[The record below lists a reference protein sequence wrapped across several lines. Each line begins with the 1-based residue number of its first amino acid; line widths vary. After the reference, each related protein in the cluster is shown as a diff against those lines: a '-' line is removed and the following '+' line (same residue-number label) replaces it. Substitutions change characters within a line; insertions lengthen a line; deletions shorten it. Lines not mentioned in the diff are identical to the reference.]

1 MIPQQHTIDT
11 PYFVGQVHC
20 YSTEI
25 DGELILMD
33 CGPPTLEAV
42 EYLRS
47 NLDLNKLRHVIMTHC
62 HLDHFGL
69 SRWLEKETD
78 ATIYIPF
85 RDALRFQNQ
94 QHRQDRLHDILH
106 QIGFNEDFVLR
117 FLNRESVNEIGISEP
132 DNYQIIEESEL
143 PEKLGITP
151 LACPGHSQSDLV
163 LQGDSWAV
171 SGDVLLKGIFQ
182 TPLLDVDLLSGQR
195 FKNYHAYCNS
205 LLKLATLRNKQI
217 LPGHRHHIESVDTC
231 LLFYLKK
238 LLERAGRV
246 KKLPLSMNAVETIC
260 NLLGD
265 KLSSPFISY
274 LKASEILFLRDF
286 LAEPELLCRATQ
298 EIGLYSQ
305 LADSF
310 TAFISTPE
318 Q

>member
-1 MIPQQHTIDT
+1 MDT
-11 PYFVGQVHC
+11 
-20 YSTEI
+20 
-25 DGELILMD
+25 
-33 CGPPTLEAV
+33 GPPTLAAT
-42 EYLRS
+42 EYLRAH
-47 NLDLNKLRHVIMTHC
+47 LDLSKLKHVIVTHC

-69 SRWLEKETD
+69 AHWLEKETD

-94 QHRQDRLHDILH
+94 ERRSDLLHDILH
-106 QIGFNEDFVLR
+106 QIGFDEDFVVR
-117 FLNRESVNEIGISEP
+117 FLGRESVNEIGISEP
-132 DNYQIIEESEL
+132 INYQIIEEIDL
-143 PEKLGITP
+143 AEKLGITP

-163 LQGDSWAV
+163 LQGENWAV

-205 LLKLATLRNKQI
+205 LIKLATLREKQI
-217 LPGHRHHIESVDTC
+217 LPGHRYNINSVDTC
-231 LLFYLKK
+231 LLFYLHK

-246 KKLPLSMNAVETIC
+246 KELPWSMNAVETLC

-265 KLSSPFISY
+265 KLTSPFISY

-286 LAEPELLCRATQ
+286 LAEPELLCQATQ
-298 EIGLYSQ
+298 SIGLYSH

-310 TAFISTPE
+310 TAFLPTTE
-318 Q
+318 